1 MILPDML
8 PQFWHCTVRFSA
20 PVRGD
25 WNANVPLV
33 WVEDKFGGTSK
44 RENGRTVGT
53 AGEQEEHCDD
63 GFWSLNVE
71 L

>member
-33 WVEDKFGGTSK
+33 WVEDKFGGRSK
-44 RENGRTVGT
+44 RERMDVLWVPQVNKKNIVMMVFG
-53 AGEQEEHCDD
+53 
-63 GFWSLNVE
+63 L
-71 L
+71 